1 MTLFTKGFTND
12 LVIKSGR
19 LQNLLDATGQKC
31 LTWNRVLS
39 RYETW
44 SSRRS
49 HTNFFRAKTRKKNHV
64 NENLEKTPNY
74 VILTKRTHQC

>member
-49 HTNFFRAKTRKKNHV
+49 HANFEQKQEKKNHV
-64 NENLEKTPNY
+64 NENLEKLQTMLY
-74 VILTKRTHQC
+74 